1 MVGQK
6 GLARHGHTL
15 RQYVDHRLECDH
27 RESLIA
33 MLPGTHLNYHAY
45 PLGGRVPPQP
55 VQELTHCR
63 HRSIVRASPPRALFL
78 RRLDE
83 VPQET
88 DTPRAM
94 EKFRIRGGRRLKGEV
109 RISGAKNAALP
120 CLAAT
125 LLTSEPVDLYGLPR
139 VRDIITMEKVLAALG
154 ESCEQ
159 HDGVTRAI
167 AGRGGAFHAPYELV
181 RTMRASVLVLGPLLA
196 RRRRARVALPG
207 GCAIGARPVDFH
219 LQALAR
225 LGADLRVESG
235 DVVAEAPHGLR
246 GAEIEFPRITVTGT
260 ENLLMAAAL
269 ARGRTILRN
278 CALEPEVTD
287 LAEMLTSMGGRIVG
301 TGTPT
306 IEVEGVDGLCGAAH
320 TVIPDRIEAGTY
332 LIAAVLAGA
341 GVKISGCR
349 PDHLGALL
357 AVLCKVGVNL
367 SVLADT
373 IEVSE
378 QSAPLLAASLVTAE
392 YPGFATDLQ
401 AQFLTLATQAEGM
414 SAITEAIFENRFQHI
429 LELKRLGASIE
440 VDGRTARVHGPTLLD
455 GATVMASDLRAS
467 ASLVLAGLVANG
479 DTVVDRIYHLDRG
492 YEAMEIKLNGL
503 GAEIERFNPGPYL

>member
-1 MVGQK
+1 
-6 GLARHGHTL
+6 
-15 RQYVDHRLECDH
+15 
-27 RESLIA
+27 
-33 MLPGTHLNYHAY
+33 
-45 PLGGRVPPQP
+45 
-55 VQELTHCR
+55 
-63 HRSIVRASPPRALFL
+63 
-78 RRLDE
+78 
-83 VPQET
+83 
-88 DTPRAM
+88 M
-94 EKFRIRGGRRLKGEV
+94 EKFRIRGGRRLRGEV

-167 AGRGGAFHAPYELV
+167 AGRGDAFHAPYELV

-196 RRRRARVALPG
+196 RWRRARVALPG

-235 DVVAEAPHGLR
+235 DVVGEAPQGLR
-246 GAEIEFPRITVTGT
+246 GAEIDFPRVTVTGT

-287 LAEMLTSMGGRIVG
+287 LAQLLTAMGARIVG
-301 TGTPT
+301 IATST
-306 IEVEGVDGLCGAAH
+306 IEVEGVDALRGAAH
-320 TVIPDRIEAGTY
+320 TIVPDRIEAGTY
-332 LIAAVLAGA
+332 VIAAVLAGA

-349 PDHLGALL
+349 PDQLGALL
-357 AVLCKVGVNL
+357 AVLREVGVSL

-373 IEVSE
+373 IEVPE
-378 QSAPLLAASLVTAE
+378 QAVPPRAASLVTAE
-392 YPGFATDLQ
+392 YPGFATDLK
-401 AQFLTLATQAEGM
+401 AQFLTLATQAEGT
-414 SAITEAIFENRFQHI
+414 SAITEAIFENRFQHV

-440 VDGRTARVHGPTLLD
+440 VEGRTAQVHGPTPLD
-455 GATVMASDLRAS
+455 GAAVMASDLRAS
-467 ASLVLAGLVANG
+467 ASLVLAGLVAKG